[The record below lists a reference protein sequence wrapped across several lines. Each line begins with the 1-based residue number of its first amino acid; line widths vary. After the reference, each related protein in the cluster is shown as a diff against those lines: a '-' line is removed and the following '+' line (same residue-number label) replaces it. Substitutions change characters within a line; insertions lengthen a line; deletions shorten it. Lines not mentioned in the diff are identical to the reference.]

1 MFEALDILWEMSN
14 DENEIFLCFRLT
26 LMTGMILLLC
36 SVAFTLLASYNAG
49 KQLTAVAEVV
59 SSEGLVIVP
68 AQMTEGGFSPYSTT
82 DRNSHCDSS
91 KAQF

>member
-1 MFEALDILWEMSN
+1 MKTKS
-14 DENEIFLCFRLT
+14 LCFRLT

-68 AQMTEGGFSPYSTT
+68 AQMTVGGFFSPTVPPVK
-82 DRNSHCDSS
+82 RFPPN
-91 KAQF
+91 